1 MKSIFLLVLWLF
13 WIVSCSTWWE
23 IQTSVIQEGN
33 LNIVQPDR
41 KTDIY
46 GKISSMEWNE
56 ITLLQV
62 DTSKDPTFSMTS
74 EEKQKY
80 MRSLDESAR
89 TTLKEEINNSTMW
102 EVKLTIPVWIPMT
115 KKETS
120 WPDSPTIE
128 ASIADLKVWQFI
140 SIWLNNQVNDQKIAE
155 FVKIAF
161 TQ

>member
-13 WIVSCSTWWE
+13 LIVSCSTWWE